1 MLRRSRCA
9 LVFAVALAWGCDQD
23 GATAP
28 RAKTPP
34 RPAALATAVG
44 SITDLGNLPGA
55 SSAQG
60 FAINDRGQVVGC
72 SYLQFCNLASGSRDP
87 QRAFLWDPI
96 TQHLTDLSLPSTAPS
111 EAFGINE
118 TGQVVGSVNSDGR
131 RAFLWDPSTGT
142 MIIISDPLTPGAEA
156 TAINGRG
163 QVVGFG
169 RVRGELVD
177 HAFLWTP
184 DVPNGT
190 TGTITDLGTLAG
202 GSGSAA
208 FGINDRGQ
216 VVGCS
221 YTFFCDAAN
230 GTAFLWTPAVPNGS
244 TGSMIDLG
252 PLPGGSGSAA
262 SGINNGGQV
271 VGASAGADGTAHAF
285 LWTPGA
291 PNGATGTMNDLG
303 SLPGG
308 SASRAFGI
316 NDRGQVVG
324 CSYISSSTTF
334 CDLFSGAAFL
344 WTPDVQNG
352 TTGTMIGLGALPGGS
367 GSAARGINN
376 AGQVV
381 GGSGV
386 NGAAHAVLWTIT
398 ETSVPLAI
406 TPPGPITLPTDPGR
420 CDAQVG
426 IAPPTTTGGTPPVT
440 LAASPLPPYPVGQT
454 TVTWTATD
462 ATGSTASATQ
472 TAAVFDRAGFSIT
485 APATV
490 TLEAGPGGTASVDP
504 SRLLATVGANCP
516 GGITVTSVRSDGLLL
531 DAPYPL
537 GATRVTFTAT
547 DPSGRS
553 LSASTTVTVIDTT
566 PPSLTLPGNVVVNA
580 TSPSGAVVFYVTSAR
595 DIAAGAVP
603 VSCRPASGGT
613 FPIGTTTV
621 TCTASDPSGNT
632 SGGAF
637 AVTVVSAPTQI
648 ANLASSVTSL
658 GLQSGIATSLTV
670 KLNAALAAATAGDL
684 VTACSKLQD
693 FINETR
699 AQAGKKIS
707 QSNATALIA
716 EAQRIRAVLGC

>member
-1 MLRRSRCA
+1 MDAHKTKELLDMHLMRPCRLASGRADGDKSAGQQPKEGGGMLRRSRCA

-163 QVVGFG
+163 QVVG
-169 RVRGELVD
+169 
-177 HAFLWTP
+177 
-184 DVPNGT
+184 
-190 TGTITDLGTLAG
+190 
-202 GSGSAA
+202 
-208 FGINDRGQ
+208 
-216 VVGCS
+216 
-221 YTFFCDAAN
+221 
-230 GTAFLWTPAVPNGS
+230 
-244 TGSMIDLG
+244 
-252 PLPGGSGSAA
+252 
-262 SGINNGGQV
+262 
-271 VGASAGADGTAHAF
+271 ASAGADGAAHAF

-334 CDLFSGAAFL
+334 CDLFSGDAFL

-648 ANLASSVTSL
+648 ANLARALTSL
-658 GLQSGIATSLTV
+658 GDRESGV
-670 KLNAALAAATAGDL
+670 
-684 VTACSKLQD
+684 
-693 FINETR
+693 
-699 AQAGKKIS
+699 
-707 QSNATALIA
+707 
-716 EAQRIRAVLGC
+716 

>member
-1 MLRRSRCA
+1 
-9 LVFAVALAWGCDQD
+9 VFVVALAWGCDQD

-96 TQHLTDLSLPSTAPS
+96 TQHLTDLSLPGTAPS

-142 MIIISDPLTPGAEA
+142 MIIISDPLPPGAEA

-169 RVRGELVD
+169 RIRGGLVD
-177 HAFLWTP
+177 HAFLWNP

-190 TGTITDLGTLAG
+190 TGTLTDLGTLAG

-208 FGINDRGQ
+208 FGVNDRGQ

-221 YTFFCDAAN
+221 YTSFCDPAN
-230 GTAFLWTPAVPNGS
+230 GTAFLWTPDVPNGT
-244 TGSMIDLG
+244 TGSMIELG
-252 PLPGGSGSAA
+252 TLPGGSGSEA

-271 VGASAGADGTAHAF
+271 VGASADADGTAHAF

-291 PNGATGTMNDLG
+291 PNGATGTMTDLG

-308 SASRAFGI
+308 SAGRAFGI

-334 CDLFSGAAFL
+334 CDLFSADAFL

-367 GSAARGINN
+367 GSEARGINN

-386 NGAAHAVLWTIT
+386 NV
-398 ETSVPLAI
+398 
-406 TPPGPITLPTDPGR
+406 
-420 CDAQVG
+420 
-426 IAPPTTTGGTPPVT
+426 
-440 LAASPLPPYPVGQT
+440 
-454 TVTWTATD
+454 
-462 ATGSTASATQ
+462 
-472 TAAVFDRAGFSIT
+472 
-485 APATV
+485 
-490 TLEAGPGGTASVDP
+490 
-504 SRLLATVGANCP
+504 
-516 GGITVTSVRSDGLLL
+516 
-531 DAPYPL
+531 
-537 GATRVTFTAT
+537 
-547 DPSGRS
+547 
-553 LSASTTVTVIDTT
+553 
-566 PPSLTLPGNVVVNA
+566 
-580 TSPSGAVVFYVTSAR
+580 
-595 DIAAGAVP
+595 
-603 VSCRPASGGT
+603 
-613 FPIGTTTV
+613 
-621 TCTASDPSGNT
+621 
-632 SGGAF
+632 
-637 AVTVVSAPTQI
+637 
-648 ANLASSVTSL
+648 
-658 GLQSGIATSLTV
+658 
-670 KLNAALAAATAGDL
+670 AATA
-684 VTACSKLQD
+684 V
-693 FINETR
+693 
-699 AQAGKKIS
+699 
-707 QSNATALIA
+707 
-716 EAQRIRAVLGC
+716 